1 MDRALERVAS
11 EVMRNQPVMT
21 RSQDKLRQAA
31 VNQYLSNTDDTV
43 RALSQNNGVPVAGRT
58 RARTAAHS
66 ALKASLAAAASFKT
80 TQLGAQKLSSRLFPE
95 SIFATALAV
104 MCTDTGKLMKYR
116 ELLTHKDQ
124 QISRDWKTS
133 SANEFRRLIDKT
145 KTC

>member
-1 MDRALERVAS
+1 MDQALERVAS

-31 VNQYLSNTDDTV
+31 VNQYLSNSDNIV
-43 RALSQNNGVPVAGRT
+43 WALSQNNGVPVAGRT
-58 RARTAAHS
+58 RARTAALS
-66 ALKASLAAAASFKT
+66 ALKASLAAAALFET

-116 ELLTHKDQ
+116 ELLTHRDQ
-124 QISRDWKTS
+124 TISRD
-133 SANEFRRLIDKT
+133 
-145 KTC
+145 